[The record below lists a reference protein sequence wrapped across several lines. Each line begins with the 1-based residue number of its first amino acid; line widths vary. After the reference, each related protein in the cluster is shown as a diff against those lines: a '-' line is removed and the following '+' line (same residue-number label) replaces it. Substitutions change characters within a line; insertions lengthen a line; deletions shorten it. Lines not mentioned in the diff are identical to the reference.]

1 MPRCVERA
9 PQCAWFPGHSH
20 TSQAE
25 SYRGWKNI
33 LRMGIPDTQ
42 ASYARGASLGMTADR
57 TNQKGISAFD
67 YNSSSANNAMKKPK
81 LLHKDDMMPLQYA
94 LLCSRR
100 LCSLLTCG
108 IVLFSLTAWGCQ
120 TAYYETMEK
129 LGYHKRDLMVSDVK
143 KARDAQQEAKEQFKS
158 ALDRF
163 TKTLNIPS
171 GQLQEK
177 YDVLNTE
184 YERSEAKA
192 QSVRDRIASVEDV
205 SEALFKE
212 WNAELKEYSSDALRK
227 NSQRQLT
234 QTRTHYAQLI
244 KAMKRAET
252 KMDPV
257 LAKFKDQVLFLK
269 HNLNAQTIASLK
281 GELISVEGNVDSLIK
296 ELNASIKEADSFIA
310 SMAKDNA

>member
-1 MPRCVERA
+1 MNPI
-9 PQCAWFPGHSH
+9 
-20 TSQAE
+20 TII
-25 SYRGWKNI
+25 N
-33 LRMGIPDTQ
+33 RM
-42 ASYARGASLGMTADR
+42 
-57 TNQKGISAFD
+57 
-67 YNSSSANNAMKKPK
+67 
-81 LLHKDDMMPLQYA
+81 HKDDMMPLQHSPVGFRRLSSRLFCA
-94 LLCSRR
+94 IALCS
-100 LCSLLTCG
+100 
-108 IVLFSLTAWGCQ
+108 VTAVGCQ

-129 LGYHKRDLMVSDVK
+129 FGYHKRDLMVRDVK

-163 TKTLNIPS
+163 TKTLNIP
-171 GQLQEK
+171 GGELQEK
-177 YDVLNTE
+177 YEALNTE

-212 WNAELKEYSSDALRK
+212 WNAELKEYSSAALRK
-227 NSQRQLT
+227 NSEKQLT

-244 KAMKRAET
+244 KAMKRAES

-257 LAKFKDQVLFLK
+257 LEKFKDQVLFLK

-281 GELISVEGNVDSLIK
+281 NELVSVEGNIDSLIR

-310 SMAKDNA
+310 SMSKDNA